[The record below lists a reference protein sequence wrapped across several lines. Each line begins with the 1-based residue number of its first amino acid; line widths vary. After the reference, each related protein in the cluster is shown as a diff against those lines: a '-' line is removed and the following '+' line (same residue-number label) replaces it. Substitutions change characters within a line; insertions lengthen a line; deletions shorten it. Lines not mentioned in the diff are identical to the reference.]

1 MPNEYMWAQTSG
13 NFPDIPKDSHYG
25 GGGNNNNNGG
35 FETQQ
40 QSAQA
45 PRNYQADSHSSYS
58 GGAQYSSP
66 SRSSSY
72 THQQSPDAGSYTHQ
86 QQQPQYQQQQQQQQH
101 QSERQQYGG
110 SRSSSYQ
117 IGNGNGSHG
126 ASNGDQVEQSVDLDD
141 LIRENFGGQGGHSS
155 TVQLVTELR
164 EQLSRVTPRGRDSK
178 LYFLEPQSGGQ
189 SASGMIYPTSDIKL
203 ANQLAV
209 KHHRHACMRNLGSS
223 VGPDL
228 NEKVRNG
235 TQWSMLDDE
244 RLELVTSVS
253 TGNGQKMTFS
263 TTVQE
268 LALFRCK

>member
-13 NFPDIPKDSHYG
+13 NFPDVPNDPHYG
-25 GGGNNNNNGG
+25 GGNNGG
-35 FETQQ
+35 YESKQ

-45 PRNYQADSHSSYS
+45 PRNYQPESHSSYS

-66 SRSSSY
+66 PSSSYGGQPTRSSSY

-86 QQQPQYQQQQQQQQH
+86 QQPQH
-101 QSERQQYGG
+101 QPERQQYGG

-117 IGNGNGSHG
+117 NGSGSHG
-126 ASNGDQVEQSVDLDD
+126 APNGDQVEQSVNMQD
-141 LIRENFGGQGGHSS
+141 LIRENFGGQGGPSSS
-155 TVQLVTELR
+155 TVQLSPALLEHL
-164 EQLSRVTPRGRDSK
+164 QRVSPQSRDSK

-189 SASGMIYPTSDIKL
+189 SASGMIYPSSDLAL

-209 KHHRHACMRNLGSS
+209 KHHRHACMRNLGN
-223 VGPDL
+223 GPDL
-228 NEKVRNG
+228 NEKVLRG
-235 TQWSMLDDE
+235 TEWSMLDDE

-268 LALFRCK
+268 LSLFRRK

>member
-13 NFPDIPKDSHYG
+13 NFPDIPKDSHY

-72 THQQSPDAGSYTHQ
+72 THQQSSDAGSYTHQ
-86 QQQPQYQQQQQQQQH
+86 QQQPQYQQQQQQQYQP
-101 QSERQQYGG
+101 ERQQYGG

-117 IGNGNGSHG
+117 NGNGNGSHG
-126 ASNGDQVEQSVDLDD
+126 ASNGDQVEQSVDLED

-164 EQLSRVTPRGRDSK
+164 DQLSRVNPRGRDSK
-178 LYFLEPQSGGQ
+178 LFFLEPQSGGQ